1 MLTKYKTKSQSIPGP
16 GPSSNFINT
25 LGGIFPEVKLG
36 YLTKRFNIL
45 FGKHVDVLKL
55 SMGLN
60 INLNTYARFVKVPDG
75 KK

>member
-1 MLTKYKTKSQSIPGP
+1 LTK
-16 GPSSNFINT
+16 
-25 LGGIFPEVKLG
+25 L
-36 YLTKRFNIL
+36 FNIL